1 MPRLVTKFRYL
12 NPSRTEKRGGFARYI
27 GSRDGVELVDDS
39 YAYAPATKKQ
49 LSMIKKILRDIP
61 SSVDLPEY
69 NSFTADP
76 NYGNASGFI
85 SRVIEVHREQVQN
98 QKTYASYIATRPG
111 AQRYGAHGLFTD
123 EGKVVKL
130 AKVAKEL
137 NAYKGKM
144 WTAVFSLKRED
155 AERLGF
161 DEGERWKDLLRAHK
175 QEFSDQFHIPMQDLK
190 WYAAFHNE
198 SHHPHCH
205 LIIYAEHE
213 NEGYLSKE
221 GVAFLRASLAQDIF
235 AQDLIC
241 EYQAQTESRDMLRSF
256 SRERIAEIVEQLN
269 DGTCDN
275 AEMNEKLIALA
286 LRLSS
291 TGGKKVYGYLP
302 ADAKE
307 LVDSVVDALERD
319 ERIAALYDQWYMCRE
334 NVLRTYTDSF
344 PQRLPLRENPEFR
357 VIKNTI
363 IREAMKIVAD
373 QAAAEEEA
381 TEARETERPGSDL
394 KDTGQASGTTSK
406 APEAGFVYTPSA
418 AMGTLRIMQA
428 FGRIAKAKIDREQ
441 GVRNVDRKLSQ
452 KIKEKKEALGMKQG

>member
-1 MPRLVTKFRYL
+1 
-12 NPSRTEKRGGFARYI
+12 
-27 GSRDGVELVDDS
+27 
-39 YAYAPATKKQ
+39 
-49 LSMIKKILRDIP
+49 
-61 SSVDLPEY
+61 
-69 NSFTADP
+69 
-76 NYGNASGFI
+76 
-85 SRVIEVHREQVQN
+85 
-98 QKTYASYIATRPG
+98 
-111 AQRYGAHGLFTD
+111 
-123 EGKVVKL
+123 
-130 AKVAKEL
+130 
-137 NAYKGKM
+137 
-144 WTAVFSLKRED
+144 
-155 AERLGF
+155 
-161 DEGERWKDLLRAHK
+161 
-175 QEFSDQFHIPMQDLK
+175 
-190 WYAAFHNE
+190 
-198 SHHPHCH
+198 
-205 LIIYAEHE
+205 
-213 NEGYLSKE
+213 
-221 GVAFLRASLAQDIF
+221 
-235 AQDLIC
+235 
-241 EYQAQTESRDMLRSF
+241 
-256 SRERIAEIVEQLN
+256 
-269 DGTCDN
+269 
-275 AEMNEKLIALA
+275 MNEKLIALA

-373 QAAAEEEA
+373 QVAEEEA
-381 TEARETERPGSDL
+381 TEARVTEMPGSDL

-406 APEAGFVYTPSA
+406 VPEAGCVYTPSA